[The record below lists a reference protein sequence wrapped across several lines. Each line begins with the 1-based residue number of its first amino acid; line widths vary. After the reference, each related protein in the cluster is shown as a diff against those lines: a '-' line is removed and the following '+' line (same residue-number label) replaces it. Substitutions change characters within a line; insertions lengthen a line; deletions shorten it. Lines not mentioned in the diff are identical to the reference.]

1 MQPSNILYIIDTFE
15 VSKFDKFN
23 EVKDEQSRNMDC
35 IHLTCEVS
43 KFDKFNETNDEQPR
57 NIACILVT
65 FEVLKLE
72 KSISVISDHP

>member
-35 IHLTCEVS
+35 IHVTCEVS
-43 KFDKFNETNDEQPR
+43 KFDKFNETNDEQP
-57 NIACILVT
+57 
-65 FEVLKLE
+65 
-72 KSISVISDHP
+72 